1 MKTSWRGLPGELL
14 LRIFSELDE
23 AGLAVVAQACKE
35 WRVLAA
41 TDFVRETLLGRECA
55 CTNRHADP
63 KLQYLARARER
74 LQTALPKCAAE
85 CKLWAF
91 ERSRLQSSEK
101 HAAANLRGTHARA
114 HPRARANLRVHT
126 GAMASVSKLREARR
140 AAAKPPGARPP
151 GWHPFHVQQKIDLL
165 PDSVCLR
172 CAVCQRHHERT
183 AECEEASLI
192 SSNSCRSECDM
203 PPATCS
209 VLHAGGAQA
218 RGWPRSSVIVAPRNI
233 ATHELRAVPEGK

>member
-1 MKTSWRGLPGELL
+1 MHEPACGRQAAISSARQGTVANSASKMRGGVQTLG
-14 LRIFSELDE
+14 LREIAAAMQRE
-23 AGLAVVAQACKE
+23 AC
-35 WRVLAA
+35 
-41 TDFVRETLLGRECA
+41 GRKPS
-55 CTNRHADP
+55 RH
-63 KLQYLARARER
+63 ARAR
-74 LQTALPKCAAE
+74 A
-85 CKLWAF
+85 
-91 ERSRLQSSEK
+91 
-101 HAAANLRGTHARA
+101 
-114 HPRARANLRVHT
+114 PRARANLRVHT

-183 AECEEASLI
+183 AECEKASLI

-233 ATHELRAVPEGK
+233 ATHELRAVPRGNQSAHGIA